1 MKTLKDVEKILREN
15 KRNLKEKYGISKIGV
30 FGSHARG
37 EQVEWSDIDVVV
49 EFEKPIVMKFF
60 EIWDHLEKIFDSK
73 VDLLTLMP

>member
-37 EQVEWSDIDVVV
+37 EQVESSDIDVVV
-49 EFEKPIVMKFF
+49 EFEKPIGMKFF
-60 EIWDHLEKIFDSK
+60 EIWDHLEKILDSK